1 MTRSLLLAL
10 SLLAAWSPTL
20 AADVG
25 RQDALAIHAVVA
37 DQLDAF
43 TRDDARRA
51 FAKAT
56 NRIRQQFGTP
66 EKFIEMVR
74 SAYPVIYRRQAV
86 QFEKPEI
93 VAGEVILPVR
103 MTDEQGRAWIALYTM
118 QRQPDGSWRI
128 DGCQLA
134 KAPGLEV

>member
-1 MTRSLLLAL
+1 MSRFFLPAVF
-10 SLLAAWSPTL
+10 LLAASTTTP

-51 FAKAT
+51 FSMAT
-56 NRIRQQFGTP
+56 TRIREQFGTP
-66 EKFIEMVR
+66 EKFINMVR

-103 MTDEQGRAWIALYTM
+103 MTDEQGRAWIALYPM